1 MNKRLRT
8 LLSIVFCLCLVSST
22 VLPVCAEEIPTDD
35 KAAVTELTISTAE
48 EFLSFAERCRLDSY
62 SRDLVVYLE
71 ADIDLQGSGF
81 APIPIFSGTFEG
93 GDHKITGV
101 QLTED
106 GSVQGLFRYLTQTA
120 VVRDLVVRGEVNP
133 QGSRSAV
140 GGIAGSNAGT
150 VENCIFS
157 GTVSGSDSVG
167 GLVGINTVTGIL
179 DNCLAKGSVQGDH
192 FAGGLAGENYGVIR
206 SCTNAA
212 EVNTTAQQN
221 SVDISDITMDT
232 LTNSEAVNTVTDIGG
247 IAGTNGGVIRSC
259 TNRGN
264 VGYRQMGYNIGGIA
278 GSQTGYIADSH
289 NYAAVSGRKEV
300 GGIVGQ
306 MEPVTQINY
315 SEDTLQTLQQQMN
328 TLSALTN
335 RASAN
340 AQGGAAD
347 ITGQLA
353 DLESQ
358 IGSAADAL
366 EQLVP
371 DAESPELPDA
381 DSLLAAQNA
390 LSSAMSAMNST
401 MNQIASTTQSTAAN
415 LSKDMQAVAGQMS
428 EMSQTIN
435 EASENLGGS
444 IADVSDADMPE
455 DITGKVTG
463 CTNYGPVLADLNVGG
478 IAGAMSLENDLD
490 PEADLQIS
498 GDSSLNF
505 DTQLRAVVRDC
516 KNHGAVTAH
525 KQQAGGIVGWQSLG
539 LVRDCVN
546 SGKLDAQDADYVGGV
561 VGRSSGYIR
570 GCSAKCEITGGTYVG
585 GIAGSAGVV
594 SDCGSMVRVIGS
606 EKMGAVLGAAQ
617 DSNTEEEEPIRSN
630 YYLSVDADLGGID
643 GISYSALAE
652 PLAREEFLALKG
664 LPGMFRSVTV
674 RFLLDD
680 GTEKAVSLETGGT
693 LAVQDIPA
701 VPERAGYVGQ
711 WAGLEEAELTDIS
724 FDMTFIAEYTAN
736 STTIQSEQVRE
747 DGLPVLLAQGDF
759 LTGQTVAVQA
769 LNVMAQPLPEDSGT
783 LIDAWSFQ
791 LPSGEAA
798 DLLRYH
804 LPQGY
809 AAEDVQLMV
818 YRSATGWEAVE
829 FTANG
834 SYLVFSAGEDGQA
847 LCLLE
852 RPESYLFETVTAG
865 AAVLVLA
872 AAALLY
878 RRGVSR
884 RKKAQASSGGD
895 NAE

>member
-1 MNKRLRT
+1 MNKKIRA
-8 LLSIVFCLCLVSST
+8 LLSLAFCLCLILST
-22 VLPVCAEEIPTDD
+22 VLPVCAEEVQTQVPVQVQTLKIS
-35 KAAVTELTISTAE
+35 STAD
-48 EFLSFAERCRLDSY
+48 FLAFAENCRMDSY
-62 SRDLVVYLE
+62 SENLTVYLE
-71 ADIDLQGSGF
+71 TDIDLTGLEF

-93 GDHKITGV
+93 GHHTITGL
-101 QLTED
+101 QITAD

-120 VVRDLVVRGEVNP
+120 AIRDLVVMGEVTP
-133 QGSRSAV
+133 QGSRSIV
-140 GGIAGSNAGT
+140 GGISGSNAGT
-150 VENCIFS
+150 VENCSFS

-179 DNCLAKGSVQGDH
+179 DNCRAEGSVQGDH

-206 SCTNAA
+206 SSTNAA
-212 EVNTTAQQN
+212 AVNTTTQQN

-232 LTNSEAVNTVTDIGG
+232 LTNSEAANTVTDIGG

-278 GSQTGYIADSH
+278 GSQTGYIADSD

-335 RASAN
+335 RATAN

-353 DLESQ
+353 DLEDQ

-401 MNQIASTTQSTAAN
+401 MSQIASTTQSTAAN

-444 IADVSDADMPE
+444 IEDISDADTPE

-490 PEADLQIS
+490 PETDLQIS

-505 DTQLRAVVRDC
+505 DTQLRAVVRGC
-516 KNHGAVTAH
+516 KNHGVITAR
-525 KQQAGGIVGWQSLG
+525 KQHAGGIVGWQSLG
-539 LVRDCVN
+539 LVKDCVS
-546 SGKLDAQDADYVGGV
+546 SGRLDAQDTDYVGGIA
-561 VGRSSGYIR
+561 GRSSGYIR
-570 GCSAKCEITGGTYVG
+570 GSSAKCEITGGTYVG
-585 GIAGSAGVV
+585 GIAGCASVV
-594 SDCGSMVRVIGS
+594 SECRSMVRVTGS

-617 DSNTEEEEPIRSN
+617 DSNTEEEDPIRGN

-652 PLAREEFLALKG
+652 PLTQEEFLALTE
-664 LPGMFRSVTV
+664 LPGMFHSVTV

-680 GTEKAVSLETGGT
+680 GTEKAVSLATGGT
-693 LAVQDIPA
+693 LAAQDIPA
-701 VPERAGYVGQ
+701 VPEKAGYVGQ
-711 WAGLEEAELTDIS
+711 WAGLAEAELTGIS
-724 FDMTFIAEYTAN
+724 FDMAFTAEYTAN

-759 LTGQTVAVQA
+759 LTGQTVTVQA
-769 LNVMAQPLPEDSGT
+769 LNVMAQPLPEEAGT

-791 LPSGEAA
+791 LPSAVA
-798 DLLRYH
+798 SQLRYH
-804 LPQGY
+804 LPEGY
-809 AAEDVQLMV
+809 EAEDVQLMV
-818 YRSATGWEAVE
+818 CRSATGWEEVE

-834 SYLVFSAGEDGQA
+834 SYLVFSAGEDAQA

-852 RPESYLFETVTAG
+852 RPESYLFEIVTAG

-872 AAALLY
+872 AAVLLY
-878 RRGVSR
+878 RRSVSR
-884 RKKAQASSGGD
+884 RKKAQVPSSD
-895 NAE
+895 ESTQ